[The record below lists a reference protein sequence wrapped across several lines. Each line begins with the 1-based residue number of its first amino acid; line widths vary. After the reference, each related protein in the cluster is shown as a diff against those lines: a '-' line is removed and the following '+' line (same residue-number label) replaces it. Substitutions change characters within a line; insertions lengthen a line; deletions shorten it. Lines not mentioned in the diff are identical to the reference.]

1 MERFLCA
8 IALTVAVAF
17 ASGYV
22 VQQFPS
28 LYPPRFPFARLLMIF
43 EVELGSS

>member
-8 IALTVAVAF
+8 IALTIAVAF

-22 VQQFPS
+22 VQRFPS
-28 LYPPRFPFARLLMIF
+28 LYPVRFPFARLLVVSGI
-43 EVELGSS
+43 